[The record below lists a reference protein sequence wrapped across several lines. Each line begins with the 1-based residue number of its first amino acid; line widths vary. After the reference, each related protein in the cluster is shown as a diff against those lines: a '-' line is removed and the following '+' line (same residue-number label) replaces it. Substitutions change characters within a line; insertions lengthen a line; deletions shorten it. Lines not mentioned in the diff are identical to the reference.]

1 MSTLSVGSEQ
11 RNAYRLTLRP
21 CGGVCAYGR
30 GARATKQNRQNQQRH
45 HQRYRS
51 TAVQHS
57 LTLPMPHAPVFR
69 RQVSGGTET
78 TPKGARGTG
87 STILLVTEEVLHP
100 IGKNQLLLIGWNLP
114 DQVESCRRCKHA
126 STMKDD
132 RTHATANPTD
142 ARD

>member
-1 MSTLSVGSEQ
+1 M
-11 RNAYRLTLRP
+11 
-21 CGGVCAYGR
+21 
-30 GARATKQNRQNQQRH
+30 
-45 HQRYRS
+45 
-51 TAVQHS
+51 QHS

-100 IGKNQLLLIGWNLP
+100 IGKIQLLLIGWNLP

-132 RTHATANPTD
+132 RTHATANPH
-142 ARD
+142 R